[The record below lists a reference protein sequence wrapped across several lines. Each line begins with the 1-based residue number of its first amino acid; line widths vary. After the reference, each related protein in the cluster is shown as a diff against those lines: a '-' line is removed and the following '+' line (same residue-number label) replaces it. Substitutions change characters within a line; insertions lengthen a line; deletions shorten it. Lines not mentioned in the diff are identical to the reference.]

1 MPWLGFPAAVDLANT
16 VVVTAAGQVDL
27 LTNDDELSAWAAAER
42 GSVPGVES
50 TSGRLAE
57 VRNLRDHVRGALFA
71 AAEGRRLPPEDAAA
85 LNAASAEAL
94 SYPELRGTDG
104 AEEVFVS
111 DDRFALFR
119 AAVARSAIAILAGA
133 DRARLEVC
141 RAPSCG
147 MLFLRRSAAQRWCCA
162 ACGNRSRVARH
173 ARRQR
178 MKTPARGANLSPRS
192 ISFEPDSP
200 APG

>member
-1 MPWLGFPAAVDLANT
+1 MPWLGFPPAVDLANT
-16 VVVTAAGQVDL
+16 VVVTAGGYVDL
-27 LTNDDELSAWAAAER
+27 LTNDDELSAWAAAEK

-57 VRNLRDHVRGALFA
+57 VRDLRDHVRGALFA
-71 AAEGRRLPPEDAAA
+71 AAEGRDLLPEDVAA
-85 LNAASAEAL
+85 LNDASAEAL

-104 AEEVFVS
+104 VEEVLVS
-111 DDRFALFR
+111 EDRFALFR
-119 AAVARSAIAILAGA
+119 ATVARSAIAILAGA
-133 DRARLEVC
+133 ERARLDVC

-147 MLFLRRSAAQRWCCA
+147 MLFLRRGAAQKWCCA

-178 MKTPARGANLSPRS
+178 MSTQARGSERS
-192 ISFEPDSP
+192 TRDSTSSD
-200 APG
+200 AD